1 MTALGA
7 LFRPQLPPERLREI
21 ARLADGTGLDELW
34 LWEDCFRE
42 AGISS
47 AAAAL
52 AWTERV
58 RIGVGLLPAPLRNVA
73 LTAMEAATLHRMF
86 PGRVVLGVGHGVQDW
101 MGQVGVR
108 AASPLTLLRE
118 YTLALR
124 GLLNGERLTSG
135 GRYVTLDDVALD
147 WPPQS
152 GAEVLVGGIGPHT
165 LRLSGEVADGTVLNE
180 SFSPDGVREARRIIE
195 EGRSAAGRDDGHHR
209 IVVYLTTATGP
220 DASVRL
226 DRELAATGL
235 TGTPGLGVAG
245 DAATVA
251 ETVQRF
257 ADAGADTVVLL
268 PTADE
273 PDPEGFVRFAGD
285 AVRPLVK

>member
-1 MTALGA
+1 MTELGA
-7 LFRPQLPPERLREI
+7 IFRPQLPPERLRSV
-21 ARLADGTGLDELW
+21 ARLADSTGLDELW

-58 RIGVGLLPAPLRNVA
+58 RIGVGLLPVPLRNVA

-86 PGRVVLGVGHGVQDW
+86 PGRVSLAVGHGVQDW
-101 MGQVGVR
+101 MGQVGAR

-124 GLLNGERLTSG
+124 GLLNGERITTE

-147 WPPQS
+147 WPPQG
-152 GAEVLVGGIGPHT
+152 GAQVLVGGIGPRT
-165 LRLSGEVADGTVLNE
+165 LRLSGEVADGTLLNE
-180 SFSPDGVREARRIIE
+180 VFSADGVREARRTIE
-195 EGRSAAGRDDGHHR
+195 EGRTAAGRDAGPHR
-209 IVVYLTTATGP
+209 IVVYVFTATGP
-220 DASVRL
+220 GAADRL
-226 DRELAATGL
+226 QRELTATGL

-245 DAATVA
+245 DAAEVA
-251 ETVQRF
+251 DTVQRF
-257 ADAGADTVVLL
+257 AEAGADTVVLL

-273 PDPEGFVRFAGD
+273 PDPEGFVRFVGD
-285 AVRPLVK
+285 DVRPLVK